1 MQAPSG
7 SMPRRAASTVNGLH
21 RMILHHRLNSSRLV
35 VLLQQW
41 ARDDGARAGPTAA
54 QPPAQPDVAEQLS
67 QWLGPVD
74 AVKLSRALHAIEALP
89 YEAAAA
95 DRLGA
100 PLDVPA
106 VARFFETTKTEL
118 TTLLTAGIAPAK
130 PLRAR
135 ADNTSAQAPDPQAEA
150 DFSAHGPRYLDLQR
164 QMDTRLLALR
174 AQMRHALTKGSVAL
188 MQLVTLDAVMEQML
202 GAREQR
208 MWASLPGQLE
218 RRFVHRQ
225 HKHQQRLQ
233 ASGAADEPLRWRQP
247 GGWLWAFEQDL
258 QALLL
263 AELQVRLQ
271 PITGL
276 LEAAQQENTGLQE

>member
-1 MQAPSG
+1 M
-7 SMPRRAASTVNGLH
+7 T
-21 RMILHHRLNSSRLV
+21 LHHRLNSSRLV

-41 ARDDGARAGPTAA
+41 ARDDGARAGQAA
-54 QPPAQPDVAEQLS
+54 AHQQPAQPDVAEQLS

-74 AVKLSRALHAIEALP
+74 AVKLSRALHAIEALSHEP
-89 YEAAAA
+89 SAREHP
-95 DRLGA
+95 GA
-100 PLDVPA
+100 PLDVRA
-106 VARFFETTKTEL
+106 VERFFERAKGDL
-118 TTLLTAGIAPAK
+118 TALVTAGIAPAK
-130 PLRAR
+130 PARAR
-135 ADNTSAQAPDPQAEA
+135 ADNTLAQAPDPQAEA
-150 DFSAHGPRYLDLQR
+150 DYSAHGPRYLDLQR

-174 AQMRHALTKGSVAL
+174 AQVRHALTKGSVAL
-188 MQLVTLDAVMEQML
+188 KQLVTLDAVMEQML

-225 HKHQQRLQ
+225 HKHQQTLQ

-276 LEAAQQENTGLQE
+276 LEAAQQEKTGLQE

>member
-1 MQAPSG
+1 MHA
-7 SMPRRAASTVNGLH
+7 RHEYTLARTASTANGFH
-21 RMILHHRLNSSRLV
+21 GMTLHHRLNSSRLV

-41 ARDDGARAGPTAA
+41 ARDDGARAGQTAA

-89 YEAAAA
+89 QEAAAA
-95 DRLGA
+95 EQPGA
-100 PLDVPA
+100 PLDVRA
-106 VARFFETTKTEL
+106 LAIFFEKTKTEL
-118 TTLLTAGIAPAK
+118 AALLTAGIAPTK

-135 ADNTSAQAPDPQAEA
+135 ADNTLAQAPDPQMEAE
-150 DFSAHGPRYLDLQR
+150 FSAHGPRYLDLQR

-174 AQMRHALTKGSVAL
+174 AQVRHALTKGSVAL
-188 MQLVTLDAVMEQML
+188 RQLAALDTVMEQML

-218 RRFVHRQ
+218 RRFAHQHR
-225 HKHQQRLQ
+225 KHQQRLQ
-233 ASGAADEPLRWRQP
+233 TRGAADEPLRWRQP